1 MSQKID
7 LSVSNEFS
15 GVRIDKFLA
24 ENIDFLTRSMISK
37 LIENG
42 NVFVFDKIA
51 QKSYKCKAGD
61 EISVNVPKP
70 RVLETKAENIPLDIV
85 YEDGDLLVVNKPKG
99 MVVHPA
105 PGNYEG
111 TLVNAL
117 LYHCGNSLSGINGV
131 IRPGIVHRID
141 KDTSGLLIV
150 AKNDFSHLHLAQQ
163 IKEHSFY
170 RAYQAV
176 VYGNIKED
184 KGTVN
189 EPIGRSPKDR
199 KRMAVVYKNSR
210 NAITHYEVL
219 KRFGNFTHIKCIL
232 ETGRT
237 HQIRVHM
244 AFIGHPL
251 VGDTVYGL
259 KKQKITNNGQV
270 LHAKTLGFIHPTKKE
285 YIEFNSD
292 LPKEYKEI
300 LKKLGGKEEYET

>member
-150 AKNDFSHLHLAQQ
+150 AKNDFSHLHLAEQ

-184 KGTVN
+184 K
-189 EPIGRSPKDR
+189 
-199 KRMAVVYKNSR
+199 A
-210 NAITHYEVL
+210 EVL
-219 KRFGNFTHIKCIL
+219 R
-232 ETGRT
+232 
-237 HQIRVHM
+237 
-244 AFIGHPL
+244 
-251 VGDTVYGL
+251 
-259 KKQKITNNGQV
+259 
-270 LHAKTLGFIHPTKKE
+270 
-285 YIEFNSD
+285 IESVW
-292 LPKEYKEI
+292 L
-300 LKKLGGKEEYET
+300 